1 MSRHFPHGFA
11 CCFGVKNGYREN
23 LLVRYMILEYIYV
36 MNFEYRILGTA
47 DFQYGIFLDGG
58 SSTEMLRTVA
68 PSWLTAEGTQNS
80 E

>member
-36 MNFEYRILGTA
+36 MNFEYGILGTA
-47 DFQYGIFLDGG
+47 GFQYAIFLDGG
-58 SSTEMLRTVA
+58 STIMTGSEMLTYCYIK
-68 PSWLTAEGTQNS
+68 QFFYIH
-80 E
+80 